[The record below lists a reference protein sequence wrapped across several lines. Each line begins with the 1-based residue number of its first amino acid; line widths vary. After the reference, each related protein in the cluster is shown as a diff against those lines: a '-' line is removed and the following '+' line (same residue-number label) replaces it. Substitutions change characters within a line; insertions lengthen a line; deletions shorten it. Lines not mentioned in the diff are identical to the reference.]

1 MHECVCF
8 HAARV
13 PCVEIA
19 SQELLGQ
26 VGSRRKGSISKG
38 DVTQTSRAPPAPPRL
53 CAVPHSLA
61 VSVAHIREMSGVVP
75 GVQVNTVG
83 DSALLALQWERQV
96 GQWGA
101 GGGIDLAGRAECQR
115 ESHEVTGQG
124 TADRGSGLR
133 LSRSQLEAV
142 RGGGQSDT
150 GVSGQRWPSPLAP
163 PGGLRVV
170 LPDLLG
176 GGGRREGTVSA
187 SHRYTPCF
195 LQQPHPWA
203 TLGPNALKMHE

>member
-1 MHECVCF
+1 
-8 HAARV
+8 
-13 PCVEIA
+13 
-19 SQELLGQ
+19 
-26 VGSRRKGSISKG
+26 
-38 DVTQTSRAPPAPPRL
+38 
-53 CAVPHSLA
+53 
-61 VSVAHIREMSGVVP
+61 MSGVVP
-75 GVQVNTVG
+75 GVQVNTIG

-101 GGGIDLAGRAECQR
+101 GGGIGLAGRAECQR

-142 RGGGQSDT
+142 PGGGQSDA
-150 GVSGQRWPSPLAP
+150 GVLGQRWPSPLAP

-187 SHRYTPCF
+187 SHGYTPCF
-195 LQQPHPWA
+195 VQQLHPWA